1 MKKIFGRFSALLLG
15 TAMLTACGA
24 NKDELQTVTCVNVPE
39 TTEFVPVEAEY
50 TAEEIS
56 GCFNAAF
63 LKEALKENDN
73 FVVSPLSAK
82 LALNMAAVGAGEGT
96 ATEQELLNLF
106 GYGSINELKDDSK
119 NLMAELDREDG
130 TITVN
135 NSVWIS
141 DKLETLKEDYTQE
154 LSDVLSAESF
164 NTDLTSADFVNS
176 LNGWVNEN
184 TNGLIPQ
191 LLSQPLDESARL
203 ALVNTLYFN
212 NEWRYKFESYA
223 TRDNEFY
230 GSNGTE
236 TVPTMHNSMLH
247 LNYGEGNKLKS
258 LTLPYRDGSVMNVY
272 LPKNEDESI
281 AEIISELTP
290 AELTEELDM
299 KREEKLVNIAL
310 PKFECDYSGSLV
322 EMMKL
327 LGVSEAFDPNNA
339 QFGKI
344 SDEQLYISSVI
355 QAAKIKCDEKGT
367 EAAAATMIVAA
378 EGCAVIEE
386 DPPIEFIADR
396 PFMYE
401 IKSPS
406 GETLFMGVM
415 QSFTE

>member
-15 TAMLTACGA
+15 TAMLTACGE

-82 LALNMAAVGAGEGT
+82 LALNMAAMGTDEGS

-106 GYGSINELKDDSK
+106 RYGSINELKDDSK
-119 NLMAELDREDG
+119 NLMAELDSEDG

-135 NSVWIS
+135 NSVWVS
-141 DKLETLKEDYTQE
+141 DKLETLKADYIQE

-164 NTDLTSADFVNS
+164 NIDLTSADFVNS

-191 LLSQPLDESARL
+191 LLLQSLDESARL

-212 NEWRYKFESYA
+212 NEWQYKFESYA

-236 TVPTMHNSMLH
+236 TVPTMHNGELH

-258 LTLPYRDGSVMNVY
+258 VTLPYRDGSVMNVY

-290 AELTEELDM
+290 TELTEELEM

-310 PKFECDYSGSLV
+310 PKFECDYSGSLI
-322 EMMKL
+322 EMLKL

-344 SDEQLYISSVI
+344 SDEQLYISEVI
-355 QAAKIKCDEKGT
+355 QAARIICDEEGT
-367 EAAAATMIVAA
+367 EAAAATMVVAGD
-378 EGCAVIEE
+378 GCAIIEE
-386 DPPIEFIADR
+386 IPIEFIADR

>member
-15 TAMLTACGA
+15 TAMLTACGE
-24 NKDELQTVTCVNVPE
+24 NKDELQTVTCLDVPE
-39 TTEFVPVEAEY
+39 TTEFVPVEAVY

-135 NSVWIS
+135 NSVWVS

-212 NEWRYKFESYA
+212 NEWQYKFESYA

-230 GSNGTE
+230 GNNGTE
-236 TVPTMHNSMLH
+236 TVPTMHNGELH

-258 LTLPYRDGSVMNVY
+258 VTLPYRDGSVMNVY

-290 AELTEELDM
+290 TELTEELEM

-310 PKFECDYSGSLV
+310 PKFECDYSGSLI
-322 EMMKL
+322 EMLKL

-344 SDEQLYISSVI
+344 SDEQLYISEVI
-355 QAAKIKCDEKGT
+355 QAARIICDEEGT
-367 EAAAATMIVAA
+367 EAAAATMVVAGD
-378 EGCAVIEE
+378 GCAIIEE
-386 DPPIEFIADR
+386 IPIEFIADR

-401 IKSPS
+401 IKSES
-406 GETLFMGVM
+406 GETLFMGVI
-415 QSFTE
+415 QNFTE

>member
-15 TAMLTACGA
+15 TAMLTACGE

-82 LALNMAAVGAGEGT
+82 LALNMAAVGAGEGS

-119 NLMAELDREDG
+119 NLMAELDSEDG

-135 NSVWIS
+135 NSVWVS
-141 DKLETLKEDYTQE
+141 DKLETLKADYIQE

-212 NEWRYKFESYA
+212 NEWRYEFDANA
-223 TRDNEFY
+223 TYDRNFY
-230 GSNGTE
+230 GIKGTE
-236 TVPTMHNSMLH
+236 QVSAMRNEIHVG
-247 LNYGEGNKLKS
+247 YAEGEKLKS
-258 LTLPYRDGSVMNVY
+258 VALPYKDGSVMNVY
-272 LPKNEDESI
+272 LPVNEEENI
-281 AEIISELTP
+281 ADIINEMSL
-290 AELTEELDM
+290 EELSEEM
-299 KREEKLVNIAL
+299 NLEYAEEKVNLIL
-310 PKFECDYSGSLV
+310 PKFECDYSGSLI
-322 EMMKL
+322 EMLKL

-344 SDEQLYISSVI
+344 SDEQLYISEVI
-355 QAAKIKCDEKGT
+355 QAARIICDEEGT
-367 EAAAATMIVAA
+367 EAAAATMVVAGD
-378 EGCAVIEE
+378 GCAIIEE
-386 DPPIEFIADR
+386 IPIEFIADR

>member
-15 TAMLTACGA
+15 TAVLTACGE
-24 NKDELQTVTCVNVPE
+24 NKDERQTVTCVNVPE

-73 FVVSPLSAK
+73 FVVSPLSAT
-82 LALNMAAVGAGEGT
+82 LALNMAAMGTDEGS

-119 NLMAELDREDG
+119 KLMAELDREDG

-135 NSVWIS
+135 NSVWVS

-164 NTDLTSADFVNS
+164 NTDLTSADFVNG

-212 NEWRYKFESYA
+212 NEWQYKFESYA

-236 TVPTMHNSMLH
+236 TVPTMHNSMLY

-258 LTLPYRDGSVMNVY
+258 LTLPYRDGSVMNIY

-290 AELTEELDM
+290 VQLTEELEM

-310 PKFECDYSGSLV
+310 PKFECDYSGSLI
-322 EMMKL
+322 EMLKL

-344 SDEQLYISSVI
+344 SDEQLYISEVI
-355 QAAKIKCDEKGT
+355 QAARIICDEKGT

-406 GETLFMGVM
+406 GETLFMGVI